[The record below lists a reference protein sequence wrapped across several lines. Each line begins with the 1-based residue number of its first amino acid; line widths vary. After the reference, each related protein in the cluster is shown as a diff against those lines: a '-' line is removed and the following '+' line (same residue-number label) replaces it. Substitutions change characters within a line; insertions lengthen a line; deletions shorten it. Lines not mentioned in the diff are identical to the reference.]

1 IWTSAGVTNIKVSVW
16 DESWNTD
23 FCEVELKIIY
33 NGGNTRVA
41 GNVSTEDN
49 RGLMEA
55 SIIANAA
62 LPEYPKTVLT
72 DIVGNY
78 GMDLLLDT
86 ELSASKEGDDINGV
100 STLDIVMIQR
110 HILGLEALNSPYKLI
125 AADATNDSQISASDL
140 TEIRKLVL
148 GIISKYSKNNSWR
161 FVVKGSYMNPL
172 HPFPFVEKITVPEG
186 QTTMVDFVAVKI
198 GDVNQTSETNLKG
211 GFAEN
216 RSIDKVSLSIAEAN
230 VAAGELVTIPVTASN
245 FVNVSG
251 FQYTMNLNGA
261 SFVSIEKGALD
272 MSTANVGN
280 LGNGVVTMSYAG
292 SEGVTLN
299 EGEVLFTMVVR
310 GEKASKVSEIFS
322 LTSAVTKA
330 ESYNGDLKVGAINL
344 EVRTAPVASIELY
357 QNEPNPFKG
366 QTTVSFMMP
375 EAGAATLSVYDMTGK
390 LVVTRSISAV
400 KGLNSEVFTKDQLGV
415 SGVMYYTLESGDFTA
430 TKKMIIVE

>member
-1 IWTSAGVTNIKVSVW
+1 
-16 DESWNTD
+16 
-23 FCEVELKIIY
+23 
-33 NGGNTRVA
+33 
-41 GNVSTEDN
+41 
-49 RGLMEA
+49 M
-55 SIIANAA
+55 
-62 LPEYPKTVLT
+62 
-72 DIVGNY
+72 DIV
-78 GMDLLLDT
+78 
-86 ELSASKEGDDINGV
+86 I
-100 STLDIVMIQR
+100 IQR
-110 HILGLEALNSPYKLI
+110 HILGMESLNDNYKVI
-125 AADATNDSQISASDL
+125 AADANNDSRVTAQDL
-140 TEIRKLVL
+140 SELRKLIL
-148 GIISKYSKNNSWR
+148 GVTNKFANESWR
-161 FVVKGSYMNPL
+161 FPVTGAVVNTNPIA
-172 HPFPFVEKITVPEG
+172 FTEG
-186 QTTMVDFVAVKI
+186 IQINGLSGDVFGQNFVAVKI
-198 GDVNQTSETNLKG
+198 GDVNGSVDLSAKG
-211 GFAEN
+211 NSVEA
-216 RSIDKVSLSIAEAN
+216 RSNDKVSLSIAEAN

-310 GEKASKVSEIFS
+310 GDKASKVSEIFS
-322 LTSAVTKA
+322 MTSAVTKA
-330 ESYNGDLKVGAINL
+330 ESYNSDLKVGAINL

>member
-1 IWTSAGVTNIKVSVW
+1 
-16 DESWNTD
+16 
-23 FCEVELKIIY
+23 
-33 NGGNTRVA
+33 
-41 GNVSTEDN
+41 
-49 RGLMEA
+49 
-55 SIIANAA
+55 
-62 LPEYPKTVLT
+62 
-72 DIVGNY
+72 
-78 GMDLLLDT
+78 
-86 ELSASKEGDDINGV
+86 
-100 STLDIVMIQR
+100 
-110 HILGLEALNSPYKLI
+110 
-125 AADATNDSQISASDL
+125 
-140 TEIRKLVL
+140 
-148 GIISKYSKNNSWR
+148 
-161 FVVKGSYMNPL
+161 
-172 HPFPFVEKITVPEG
+172 
-186 QTTMVDFVAVKI
+186 
-198 GDVNQTSETNLKG
+198 
-211 GFAEN
+211 
-216 RSIDKVSLSIAEAN
+216 
-230 VAAGELVTIPVTASN
+230 
-245 FVNVSG
+245 G

-344 EVRTAPVASIELY
+344 EVRTAPVTSIELY

-375 EAGAATLSVYDMTGK
+375 DAGAATLSVYDMTGK